1 MAFRI
6 QRRPQRGRILAALL
20 GGAVAAVV
28 SRAAKAHSELRRSFP
43 ANGALLD
50 RAPDRLELAFNE
62 RVQLTGLRLFR
73 DGGGELRWPER
84 RPIRDTDRESIR
96 FPDLE
101 PGAYRVDWR
110 IISADGHPV
119 GGTIRFRYQP

>member
-1 MAFRI
+1 
-6 QRRPQRGRILAALL
+6 LL
-20 GGAVAAVV
+20 GGAVASLV

-50 RAPDRLELAFNE
+50 RPPDRLDLAFND

-73 DGGGELRWPER
+73 DGGGELRWPEPR
-84 RPIRDTDRESIR
+84 AIRDTESESIR
-96 FPDLE
+96 FPELE
-101 PGAYRVDWR
+101 PGSYRVEWR